1 MVYICFIVNRKKK
14 ILNSPFTK
22 KNYIIMLNSLFS
34 NIPLIIQDTASVEG
48 DMGMLWMLLSGI
60 LVFFMQAGFTLV
72 ESGMTRSKNAVN
84 IAMKN
89 LLDICVGSLTYWFVG
104 YSLMYGATSNGW
116 LFWSGL
122 FQGDGSDLFFQT
134 MFAATAATIVS
145 GAIAGRTKYS
155 TYAIFTVVMTAII
168 YPIAGGWQWKGD
180 NNAVIEATD
189 GLEKIGGWLANAGF
203 IDFAGSSIV
212 HAVGGFA
219 ALVAAFMVGP
229 RIGKYVDGKVVP
241 MPGHNQILATLGVFI
256 LWLGWFGFNGG
267 SQGAW
272 GGKAAVS
279 ASAVVVVTNLAAAAG
294 AMGALITT
302 WIWYGK
308 PNLAQTL
315 NGALAGL
322 VSITAG
328 CGNMTEGGA
337 VLAGLI
343 GGIIVVFSIEIIE
356 KKLKIDDAIGA
367 ASVHG
372 VAGFW
377 GTIVIGL
384 WGVDG
389 DGPIGLINAGETK
402 QIVAQLTGA
411 VAYMVWAIFLS
422 FIVFGILKYT
432 IGLRVTEAE
441 ELEGLDV
448 SEHGTLAYP
457 GKRTRE

>member
-1 MVYICFIVNRKKK
+1 MFSTLLTTAPIV
-14 ILNSPFTK
+14 
-22 KNYIIMLNSLFS
+22 
-34 NIPLIIQDTASVEG
+34 QDTAATEG

-72 ESGMTRSKNAVN
+72 ESGMTQSKNAVN

-89 LLDICVGSLTYWFVG
+89 MLDICIGSLTYWLVG
-104 YSLMYGATSNGW
+104 YSLMYGDSSNGW
-116 LFWSGL
+116 FFWGGL
-122 FQGDGSDLFFQT
+122 FKGEGADLFFQT

-155 TYAIFTVVMTAII
+155 TYAIFSVVMTAII
-168 YPIAGGWQWKGD
+168 YPIAGGWQWQGS
-180 NNAVIEATD
+180 
-189 GLEKIGGWLANAGF
+189 GWLTEMGF

-219 ALVAAFMVGP
+219 ALVAAYMVGP
-229 RIGKYVDGKVVP
+229 RIGKYVDGKIFAI
-241 MPGHNQILATLGVFI
+241 PGHNQILATLGVFV

-267 SQGAW
+267 SQLKW
-272 GGKAAVS
+272 GGDDAVA
-279 ASAVVVVTNLAAAAG
+279 ASAVIVATNLAAAAG
-294 AMGALITT
+294 ALGALITT
-302 WIWYGK
+302 WFYYGK
-308 PNLAQTL
+308 PNLGMTL

-328 CGNMTEGGA
+328 CGNMTDGGA
-337 VLAGLI
+337 VLAGLV
-343 GGIIVVFSIEIIE
+343 GGILVVFSIEFIE

-389 DGPIGLINAGETK
+389 DTAIGLFNGGGADQLI
-402 QIVAQLTGA
+402 AQTTGA
-411 VAYMVWAIFLS
+411 FAYAIWAVVLS
-422 FIVFGILKYT
+422 FVVFGILKAT
-432 IGLRVTEAE
+432 IGLRVTEKE
-441 ELEGLDV
+441 ELQGLDI
-448 SEHGTLAYP
+448 SEHGSIAYH
-457 GKRTRE
+457 GKRTREIEE

>member
-1 MVYICFIVNRKKK
+1 MSHLINN
-14 ILNSPFTK
+14 L
-22 KNYIIMLNSLFS
+22 
-34 NIPLIIQDTASVEG
+34 PLVIQDAPTVESLAG
-48 DMGMLWMLLSGI
+48 AIKDDMGMLWMLLSGI

-89 LLDICVGSLTYWFVG
+89 LLDIAVGSLTYWFVG
-104 YSLMYGATSNGW
+104 YSLMYGDTSNGW
-116 LFWSGL
+116 FFWSGIM
-122 FQGDGSDLFFQT
+122 QGEGADLFFQT

-155 TYAIFTVVMTAII
+155 TYVIFSIVMTAII
-168 YPIAGGWQWKGD
+168 YPIAGGWQWQGS
-180 NNAVIEATD
+180 
-189 GLEKIGGWLANAGF
+189 GWLTELGF

-219 ALVAAFMVGP
+219 ALVAAYMVGP
-229 RIGKYVDGKVVP
+229 RIGKYIDGKVMP
-241 MPGHNQILATLGVFI
+241 IPGHNQILATLGVFI

-267 SQGAW
+267 SQLAW
-272 GGKAAVS
+272 GGDDAVAAS
-279 ASAVVVVTNLAAAAG
+279 TVVLITNLAAAAG
-294 AMGALITT
+294 ALGALITT

-308 PNLAQTL
+308 PHLAQSL

-328 CGNMTEGGA
+328 CGNMSAGGA

-343 GGIIVVFSIEIIE
+343 GGVIVVFSIEIIE

-372 VAGFW
+372 VVGFW

-384 WGVDG
+384 WGIDG
-389 DGPIGLINAGETK
+389 DTAIGLFNGGGADQLI
-402 QIVAQLTGA
+402 AQLTGGI
-411 VAYMVWAIFLS
+411 AYAVWAVVLS
-422 FIVFGILKYT
+422 FVVFGILKKT
-432 IGLRVTEAE
+432 VGLRVTEE
-441 ELEGLDV
+441 EEVAGLDI
-448 SEHGTLAYP
+448 SEHGSIAYP
-457 GKRTRE
+457 GKRERGQD

>member
-1 MVYICFIVNRKKK
+1 MYNLLNLFI
-14 ILNSPFTK
+14 
-22 KNYIIMLNSLFS
+22 SLF
-34 NIPLIIQDTASVEG
+34 QETAVAVIEVADIVTSEDVTAAVEAVKTGLYG
-48 DMGMLWMLLSGI
+48 DMGMLWMLISGI

-72 ESGMTRSKNAVN
+72 ESGMTQSKNAVN

-89 LLDICVGSLTYWFVG
+89 LLDITVGSLTYWFVG
-104 YSLMYGATSNGW
+104 YSLMYGDTTNGW
-116 LFWSGL
+116 FFWSGIM
-122 FQGDGSDLFFQT
+122 QGEGADLFFQT

-168 YPIAGGWQWKGD
+168 YPIAGGWQWQGS
-180 NNAVIEATD
+180 
-189 GLEKIGGWLANAGF
+189 GWLTELGF

-219 ALVAAFMVGP
+219 ALVAAYMVGP
-229 RIGKYVDGKVVP
+229 RIGKYVDGKVMP
-241 MPGHNQILATLGVFI
+241 IPGHNQILATLGVFI

-267 SQGAW
+267 SQLAW
-272 GGKAAVS
+272 GGDDAVAAS
-279 ASAVVVVTNLAAAAG
+279 TVVLITNLSAAAG
-294 AMGALITT
+294 ALGALVTT

-308 PNLAQTL
+308 PHLAQTL

-328 CGNMTEGGA
+328 CGNMTAGGA

-343 GGIIVVFSIEIIE
+343 GGVIVVFSIEFIE

-372 VAGFW
+372 IVGFW

-389 DGPIGLINAGETK
+389 DTKLGIFNGGGSDQLIN
-402 QIVAQLTGA
+402 QLIGGL
-411 VAYMVWAIFLS
+411 AYAVWAIVLS
-422 FIVFGILKYT
+422 FVVFGILKYT
-432 IGLRVTEAE
+432 IGLRVTEE
-441 ELEGLDV
+441 EEVAGLDV
-448 SEHGTLAYP
+448 SEHGSIAYA

>member
-1 MVYICFIVNRKKK
+1 M
-14 ILNSPFTK
+14 
-22 KNYIIMLNSLFS
+22 SLF
-34 NIPLIIQDTASVEG
+34 LTLFQDAPATEASKVLEQVNG

-89 LLDICVGSLTYWFVG
+89 LLDICVGSLSFWLVG
-104 YSLMYGATSNGW
+104 YSLMYGDTSNGW
-116 LFWSGL
+116 FFWSGL
-122 FQGDGSDLFFQT
+122 FQGEGADLFFQT

-145 GAIAGRTKYS
+145 GAIAGRTKYT
-155 TYAIFTVVMTAII
+155 TYIIFSIVMTAII
-168 YPIAGGWQWKGD
+168 YPISGGWQWQGS
-180 NNAVIEATD
+180 
-189 GLEKIGGWLANAGF
+189 GWLTELGF

-212 HAVGGFA
+212 HSVGGWA

-229 RIGKYVDGKVVP
+229 RIGKFVDGKVLP
-241 MPGHNQILATLGVFI
+241 IPGHNQILATLGVFI

-267 SQGAW
+267 SQLAW
-272 GGKAAVS
+272 GGDDATG
-279 ASAVVVVTNLAAAAG
+279 ASTVVLITNLAAAAG
-294 AMGALITT
+294 GLGALITT

-308 PNLAQTL
+308 PNLSQTL

-328 CGNMTEGGA
+328 CGNMTAGGA

-343 GGIIVVFSIEIIE
+343 GGILVVFSIEFIE

-372 VAGFW
+372 VAGAW
-377 GTIVIGL
+377 GTLVIGL

-389 DGPIGLINAGETK
+389 DTAIGLFNGGGASQLG
-402 QIVAQLTGA
+402 AQAIGVLAYAAWA
-411 VAYMVWAIFLS
+411 VGLS
-422 FIVFGILKYT
+422 FIVFGILKAT
-432 IGLRVTEAE
+432 MGLRVTKEVE
-441 ELEGLDV
+441 IEGLDI
-448 SEHGTLAYP
+448 SEHGSIAYP
-457 GKRTRE
+457 GKRQREFEDK

>member
-1 MVYICFIVNRKKK
+1 MI
-14 ILNSPFTK
+14 
-22 KNYIIMLNSLFS
+22 NSLFT

-104 YSLMYGATSNGW
+104 YSLMYGDSSNGW
-116 LFWSGL
+116 FFWSGIL
-122 FQGDGSDLFFQT
+122 QGDGADLFFQT

-155 TYAIFTVVMTAII
+155 TYAIFTVVMTAFV
-168 YPIAGGWQWKGD
+168 YPIAGGWEW
-180 NNAVIEATD
+180 N
-189 GLEKIGGWLANAGF
+189 GGWLNTAFEAEF

-212 HAVGGFA
+212 HGVGGFA

-229 RIGKYVDGKVVP
+229 RIGKFVDGKVVP
-241 MPGHNQILATLGVFI
+241 IPGHNQILTTLGVFI

-267 SQGAW
+267 SQLAW
-272 GGKAAVS
+272 GGDDAIG

-294 AMGALITT
+294 ALGALITT

-343 GGIIVVFSIEIIE
+343 GGVIVVFSIEFIE

-384 WGVDG
+384 WGVSG
-389 DGPIGLINAGETK
+389 EEAIGLFNGGGSA
-402 QIVAQLTGA
+402 QFVAQLVGA
-411 VAYMVWAIFLS
+411 LSYMLWAVVLS
-422 FIVFGILKYT
+422 FVVFGILKAT
-432 IGLRVTEAE
+432 IGLRVTEE
-441 ELEGLDV
+441 EEIAGLDV
-448 SEHGTLAYP
+448 SEHGSIAYP